1 VDIRRW
7 YEDSRAG
14 SPLKPTHVGIA
25 LTYSNWAKLKKAIIE
40 VENKIPAM
48 LAVSPCWHDGQM
60 DEMFCGECSPYRKL
74 ECVADIR
81 AAKSA
86 QKLTINTDS
95 SDGDVDLM

>member
-1 VDIRRW
+1 
-7 YEDSRAG
+7 
-14 SPLKPTHVGIA
+14 
-25 LTYSNWAKLKKAIIE
+25 